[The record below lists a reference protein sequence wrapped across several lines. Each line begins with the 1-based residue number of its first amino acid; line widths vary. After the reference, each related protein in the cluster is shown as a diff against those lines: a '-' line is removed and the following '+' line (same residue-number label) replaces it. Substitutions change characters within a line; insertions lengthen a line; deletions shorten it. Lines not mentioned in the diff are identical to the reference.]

1 MYYDLWDIETNNAVG
16 RFGSETEALDVVR
29 TLLEAF
35 GDAYADE
42 LQLGGEDGFGRS
54 LVPVGGAALVA
65 LARRHGVT
73 QPA

>member
-1 MYYDLWDIETNNAVG
+1 MFYDLWDIETNNAVG
-16 RFGSETEALDVVR
+16 RFDSEAEALDVVR
-29 TLLEAF
+29 TLLDAF

-54 LVPVGGAALVA
+54 FLPLGGAALVA
-65 LARRHGVT
+65 LARRHEMT